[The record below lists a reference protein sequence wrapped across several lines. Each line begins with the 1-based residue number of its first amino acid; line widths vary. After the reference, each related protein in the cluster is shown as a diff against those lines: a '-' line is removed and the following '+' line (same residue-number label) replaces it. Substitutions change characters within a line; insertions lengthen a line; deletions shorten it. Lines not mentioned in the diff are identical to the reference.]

1 MTAGDVLGKC
11 QQAVSEV
18 KSFSNK
24 INAGMNV
31 SMTANGTT
39 ENQVMMFDMNGS
51 FVGSNGHVVSKYKQG
66 DVSGNYEQYSCVD
79 GDKLIIYSNDKGSWE
94 YSTGELNELAGDL
107 NAMFSGYSIGEHAKL
122 SYEDSC
128 YVITVDLADL
138 PEMTDGLDFFGI
150 GVSDSSDGTL
160 MYKIDAESFLPAEIK
175 LSNMTNVLTSQDDE
189 SMSYR
194 VVLQASYDMF
204 FSEWNS
210 VSDDRVAVPD
220 DVKSTATESV
230 YSIDWGVTDER

>member
-1 MTAGDVLGKC
+1 MTLYEMTAAQKELYELMTSGEIDG
-11 QQAVSEV
+11 EV
-18 KSFSNK
+18 YADTLEGIGIPEK
-24 INAGMNV
+24 IEGYC
-31 SMTANGTT
+31 
-39 ENQVMMFDMNGS
+39 
-51 FVGSNGHVVSKYKQG
+51 VV
-66 DVSGNYEQYSCVD
+66 E
-79 GDKLIIYSNDKGSWE
+79 
-94 YSTGELNELAGDL
+94 NELAGDL
-107 NAMFSGYSIGEHAKL
+107 DAMFSGYSIGEHAKL

-175 LSNMTNVLTSQDDE
+175 LSNMTNVLTSQYDE